1 MDRGVVGDDVATGG
15 GRRGRFLVFE
25 GPEGAGKSTQI
36 ARLARRLESVD
47 LSPLLSREPG
57 GTPAGDR
64 IRAVVLDPGLRID
77 PAAEFLLYAAARA
90 QHVSELI
97 EPALAAG
104 RTVLCDRFTGASVAY
119 QGHGRGL
126 DLDWVEAVNTQ
137 VTGALRPDL
146 TLLLDLD
153 PELGLRRVAHR
164 GQPDR
169 LEAADLGFHRR
180 VRQGFLAQAE
190 ADPDHWLV
198 FDADQ
203 TEDALAEA
211 LWAAVSVRLGQPASG
226 QPGSGRP
233 Q

>member
-1 MDRGVVGDDVATGG
+1 MSDDRVVHPGG
-15 GRRGRFLVFE
+15 RGRFIVFE

-36 ARLARRLESVD
+36 GLLGERLARAG

-64 IRAVVLDPGLRID
+64 IRAVVLDPGLRVD

-104 RTVLCDRFTGASVAY
+104 STVLCDRFTGASVAY

-126 DLDWVEAVNTQ
+126 DLDWVEAVNAQ

-153 PELGLRRVAHR
+153 PELGLRRVADR

-169 LEAADLGFHRR
+169 LEAADLGFHQR
-180 VRQGFLAQAE
+180 VRRGFLAQAE
-190 ADPDHWLV
+190 ADPAHWLV

-203 TEDALAEA
+203 TEEALAEA
-211 LWAAVSVRLGQPASG
+211 LWTAVSQRMGW
-226 QPGSGRP
+226 PG
-233 Q
+233 